1 MHLSGIT
8 WVMVIAAAV
17 WAMLLART
25 FQIQLVDGEKYR
37 QIASNRAQ
45 DRTIRVAPRGRILD
59 RNGNVLAQSIQERN
73 KDEAN
78 KWDTRR
84 VYPQGVLASQLLGRV
99 GRDGQGLFGLEY
111 QFDEEFRGTDG
122 WQIRVL
128 SGNRVVQA
136 GRKMEGADPIPGK
149 DLVLTIDKNIQEI
162 AENALKAGVEKYRA
176 QSASAI
182 IADPATG
189 EILAMANYPS
199 FDPNVPLTAK
209 SPAKQNDCI
218 SKLYEPGSTFKAITA
233 ATAIETK
240 SVNPKT
246 VFSGEKGR
254 WAFGS
259 GSKDVIHDDGGRDH
273 GDHDMTG
280 AMAVSS
286 NIIFAKIADSIGDE
300 KFFSYIRKFGFR
312 TKTSIELPGEEVM
325 PLKELGEWSGRTGK
339 TVGFGHEIMVN
350 PMQMVMSYCAIANGG
365 NLLQPT
371 IVREWRSSDGEVLER
386 NSPEKVR
393 RVISEESAARVR
405 RMLRKVVDTCTGQRV
420 NSKYLS
426 DIYFGGKTGTAEKYS
441 SDLKGYDKSK
451 QISSFIGL
459 VPAENPSYVCMVF
472 VDEPKGSTSGGATAG
487 PIFRKIM
494 EDIYFSPLI
503 SPAYYNLENI
513 VPNEKCN
520 LEFVGL
526 SRIAAKKQADQSGC
540 PISFVNGENEG
551 STVVATEYDF
561 ENGGRKLRLGSL
573 RLQKMPDLK
582 GLSLRDALEQIG
594 ELSGVV
600 EYEGKGWVKRQIPE
614 PNAPLKRNEKFKLV
628 LSEKG

>member
-1 MHLSGIT
+1 
-8 WVMVIAAAV
+8 
-17 WAMLLART
+17 
-25 FQIQLVDGEKYR
+25 
-37 QIASNRAQ
+37 
-45 DRTIRVAPRGRILD
+45 
-59 RNGNVLAQSIQERN
+59 
-73 KDEAN
+73 
-78 KWDTRR
+78 
-84 VYPQGVLASQLLGRV
+84 
-99 GRDGQGLFGLEY
+99 
-111 QFDEEFRGTDG
+111 
-122 WQIRVL
+122 
-128 SGNRVVQA
+128 
-136 GRKMEGADPIPGK
+136 
-149 DLVLTIDKNIQEI
+149 
-162 AENALKAGVEKYRA
+162 
-176 QSASAI
+176 
-182 IADPATG
+182 
-189 EILAMANYPS
+189 
-199 FDPNVPLTAK
+199 
-209 SPAKQNDCI
+209 
-218 SKLYEPGSTFKAITA
+218 
-233 ATAIETK
+233 
-240 SVNPKT
+240 
-246 VFSGEKGR
+246 
-254 WAFGS
+254 
-259 GSKDVIHDDGGRDH
+259 
-273 GDHDMTG
+273 
-280 AMAVSS
+280 
-286 NIIFAKIADSIGDE
+286 
-300 KFFSYIRKFGFR
+300 
-312 TKTSIELPGEEVM
+312 
-325 PLKELGEWSGRTGK
+325 
-339 TVGFGHEIMVN
+339 
-350 PMQMVMSYCAIANGG
+350 
-365 NLLQPT
+365 
-371 IVREWRSSDGEVLER
+371 
-386 NSPEKVR
+386 
-393 RVISEESAARVR
+393 
-405 RMLRKVVDTCTGQRV
+405 MLRKVVETGTGQRV